1 MSIGNP
7 KKFDNLDAI
16 ERDLK
21 MSSNM
26 PDKADTT
33 RVYKRENSTIKKA
46 LNFKTKRNRSK
57 LT

>member
-1 MSIGNP
+1 MSTGNP
-7 KKFDNLDAI
+7 KQFENLNAI

-21 MSSNM
+21 MSANI

-33 RVYKRENSTIKKA
+33 RVYKRENSTIKKE
-46 LNFKTKRNRSK
+46 LNFRTKRNRSK